1 MTVAEAVAD
10 CSLLIDVG
18 SGWTKGVVVAQ
29 SRGRWRIAAAVS
41 QPTGWGQESLIRG
54 LTNRL
59 RPHADPRLDHR
70 LEAIL
75 ADAPRVFVRSL
86 PRIGRLA
93 VSGADSGSADRAAVV
108 AAAAGWEVVETG
120 AVGDGRSPSARLT
133 ALMEVEPDAWLLA
146 AGSGPTMAE
155 AVREAA
161 ALLAAADGGR
171 RRPMLFSGR
180 VDRETAELLGL
191 PADQD
196 GESGQPSG
204 VRLRADL
211 DAELLR
217 AGGLES
223 PRNWASAALE
233 RSVVA
238 LAHAIGRDV
247 LAVDIGVEWGTWVTA
262 AVSGHA
268 ARTVRRFGGDRPDQS
283 LDGELTTQLAAV
295 TSQTLDEQ
303 TANDHLV
310 NALSRPGT
318 LPQTP
323 AEAAVGLAVLRTRLL
338 GLRRQAGG
346 APPVD
351 LIVGGGRG
359 LAGGAHPAEAALTL
373 LDTVRPSGIVQ
384 LALDASG
391 ALPVLGALPDGEVAE
406 GVLTLLDDLFVPL
419 GTAVVTR
426 GGRSGHPAL
435 RLRLHR
441 IGWPPAEV
449 VEVRAGSLTVLP
461 LGRGERGEIEIELIG
476 NTSLGGH
483 RGTRLRAEVSGGA
496 LGVIVDARDD
506 PIQLPSRPGDRRAVL
521 GGWRDALRRDLT
533 PESTVDHG

>member
-1 MTVAEAVAD
+1 MAETVAD

-18 SGWTKGVVVAQ
+18 SGWTKGVVVGQ

-41 QPTGWGQESLIRG
+41 QPTGWGQDSLIRG
-54 LTNRL
+54 LTDRL

-70 LEAIL
+70 LEAVL

-120 AVGDGRSPSARLT
+120 AIGDGRSPSARLT
-133 ALMEVEPDAWLLA
+133 ALMETEPDAWLLA
-146 AGSGPTMAE
+146 AGPGPSMTE

-161 ALLAAADGGR
+161 ALLVAADGGR
-171 RRPMLFSGR
+171 RRPMLLSGR
-180 VDRETAELLGL
+180 VDSEIAELLGL
-191 PADQD
+191 PADQE
-196 GESGQPSG
+196 GESGPSG

-268 ARTVRRFGGDRPDQS
+268 ARTVRRFGGDQPYQPSEGD
-283 LDGELTTQLAAV
+283 LTTQLAAV

-310 NALSRPGT
+310 NAHSRPGT

-323 AEAAVGLAVLRTRLL
+323 AEAAVGLAVLRSRLL

-359 LAGGAHPAEAALTL
+359 LAGAAHPAEAALTL

-391 ALPVLGALPDGEVAE
+391 AFPVLGALPDGEVAE

-435 RLRLHR
+435 RVRLHR

-461 LGRGERGEIEIELIG
+461 LGRDERGEIEIDLIG
-476 NTSLGGH
+476 SASLGGH

-533 PESTVDHG
+533 PDSGVDHG

>member
-1 MTVAEAVAD
+1 MTTETMAD
-10 CSLLIDVG
+10 LSLLIDVG
-18 SGWTKGVVVAQ
+18 SGWTKGVVVGQA
-29 SRGRWRIAAAVS
+29 RGRWRIAAAVS

-54 LTNRL
+54 LTDRL

-75 ADAPRVFVRSL
+75 ADAPRVVVRSL
-86 PRIGRLA
+86 PPIGRLA
-93 VSGADSGSADRAAVV
+93 VSGSDPGSADRAAVV

-120 AVGDGRSPSARLT
+120 AIGDGRSPSVRLA
-133 ALMEVEPDAWLLA
+133 ALMETEPDAWLLA

-155 AVREAA
+155 SVREAA
-161 ALLAAADGGR
+161 ALLVAADGGR
-171 RRPMLFSGR
+171 RRPVLLSGR
-180 VDRETAELLGL
+180 VDGETADLLGL
-191 PADQD
+191 ITDPS
-196 GESGQPSG
+196 GEGATSG

-217 AGGLES
+217 AGGIES
-223 PRNWASAALE
+223 ARSWASAALE

-262 AVSGHA
+262 TVSGHA
-268 ARTVRRFGGDRPDQS
+268 ARTVRHFGGDRPDQ
-283 LDGELTTQLAAV
+283 LPEGDLAPQLAAI

-303 TANDHLV
+303 TAHDHLV

-323 AEAAVGLAVLRTRLL
+323 AEAAIGSAVLRTRLL

-346 APPVD
+346 AAPVD
-351 LIVGGGRG
+351 LIIGGGRG
-359 LAGGAHPAEAALTL
+359 IAGAVHPAEAALTL
-373 LDTVRPSGIVQ
+373 LDTIRPSGVVQ
-384 LALDASG
+384 LALDGSG

-435 RLRLHR
+435 RIQLHR
-441 IGWPPAEV
+441 IGWPPAEM
-449 VEVRAGSLTVLP
+449 VEVRAGSLAVLP
-461 LGRGERGEIEIELIG
+461 LGRGERGEIEIELVG
-476 NTSLGGH
+476 GTSLGGH

-506 PIQLPSRPGDRRAVL
+506 PIQLPSRPADRRAVL
-521 GGWRDALRRDLT
+521 GGWRDALRRDLI
-533 PESTVDHG
+533 PDSAADHG